1 MVLHAAT
8 GGLAVF
14 SLITNLVAGNYDIS
28 WQANTIIF
36 VCLSATHM
44 MEVIGYEN
52 VIESAN
58 EKAIK
63 MLEDAME
70 EKKQL
75 TIPMI
80 SVPSVRSL
88 QLETIFFK

>member
-1 MVLHAAT
+1 MNLRGRTFALVLHAAT

-14 SLITNLVAGNYDIS
+14 SLITNLLAGNYDIS

-70 EKKQL
+70 QKKEFDKKHSTKTQ
-75 TIPMI
+75 
-80 SVPSVRSL
+80 
-88 QLETIFFK
+88 K

>member
-1 MVLHAAT
+1 MNYRGKGFGLLLHAAT

-14 SLITNLVAGNYDIS
+14 SLITNLLAGNYDVG

-52 VIESAN
+52 MIEVAR
-58 EKAIK
+58 EKANK
-63 MLEDAME
+63 MLEEAME
-70 EKKQL
+70 AQKKFNKKHSTKTEK
-75 TIPMI
+75 
-80 SVPSVRSL
+80 
-88 QLETIFFK
+88 

>member
-1 MVLHAAT
+1 MNLRGRAFALVLHAAT

-52 VIESAN
+52 VIELAN
-58 EKAIK
+58 AKAIK

-70 EKKQL
+70 EKKEFDKKHSTKTQ
-75 TIPMI
+75 
-80 SVPSVRSL
+80 
-88 QLETIFFK
+88 K

>member
-1 MVLHAAT
+1 MNLRGRAFALVLHAAT
-8 GGLAVF
+8 GGLAVY
-14 SLITNLVAGNYDIS
+14 SLITNLLAGNYDIS

-70 EKKQL
+70 QKKEFDKKHSTKTQ
-75 TIPMI
+75 
-80 SVPSVRSL
+80 
-88 QLETIFFK
+88 K

>member
-1 MVLHAAT
+1 MNLRGRAFALVLHAAT

-63 MLEDAME
+63 MLEDEME
-70 EKKQL
+70 QKKEFDKKHSTKTQ
-75 TIPMI
+75 
-80 SVPSVRSL
+80 
-88 QLETIFFK
+88 K

>member
-1 MVLHAAT
+1 MNLRGRTFALVLHAAT

-14 SLITNLVAGNYDIS
+14 SLITNLLAGNYDIS

-52 VIESAN
+52 AIESAN

-70 EKKQL
+70 QKKEFDKKHSTKTQ
-75 TIPMI
+75 
-80 SVPSVRSL
+80 
-88 QLETIFFK
+88 K

>member
-1 MVLHAAT
+1 MNLRGRSFALVLHAAT

-14 SLITNLVAGNYDIS
+14 SLVTNLLAGNYDIS

-44 MEVIGYEN
+44 LEVVGYEN
-52 VIESAN
+52 VIETAN
-58 EKAIK
+58 AKAVK

-70 EKKQL
+70 QKKEFDKKHSTKTQ
-75 TIPMI
+75 
-80 SVPSVRSL
+80 
-88 QLETIFFK
+88 K

>member
-1 MVLHAAT
+1 MNYRGRTFALVLHAAT

-52 VIESAN
+52 AIESAN
-58 EKAIK
+58 AKAIK
-63 MLEDAME
+63 MLEEAME
-70 EKKQL
+70 QKKEFDKKHSTKTQ
-75 TIPMI
+75 
-80 SVPSVRSL
+80 
-88 QLETIFFK
+88 K

>member
-1 MVLHAAT
+1 MNYRGRTFALVLHTAT

-14 SLITNLVAGNYDIS
+14 SLITNLLAGNYDIS

-70 EKKQL
+70 QKKEFDKKHSTKTQ
-75 TIPMI
+75 
-80 SVPSVRSL
+80 
-88 QLETIFFK
+88 K

>member
-1 MVLHAAT
+1 MNYRGKGFGLILHAAT

-14 SLITNLVAGNYDIS
+14 SLITNLVAGNYDIG

-52 VIESAN
+52 AIESAN
-58 EKAIK
+58 ARAIK
-63 MLEDAME
+63 MLEEAME
-70 EKKQL
+70 EKKQFDKKHS
-75 TIPMI
+75 TKT
-80 SVPSVRSL
+80 
-88 QLETIFFK
+88 QK

>member
-1 MVLHAAT
+1 MNYRGKGFGLILHAAT

-14 SLITNLVAGNYDIS
+14 SLITNLVAGNYDIG

-52 VIESAN
+52 AIESAN
-58 EKAIK
+58 AKAIK

-70 EKKQL
+70 EKKQFDKKHS
-75 TIPMI
+75 TKT
-80 SVPSVRSL
+80 
-88 QLETIFFK
+88 EK